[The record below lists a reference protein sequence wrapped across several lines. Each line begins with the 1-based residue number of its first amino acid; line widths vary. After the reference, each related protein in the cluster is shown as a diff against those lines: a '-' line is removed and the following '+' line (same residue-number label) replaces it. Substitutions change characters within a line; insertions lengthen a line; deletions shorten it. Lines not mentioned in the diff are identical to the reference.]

1 MKPRDRILTACR
13 RKVPD
18 RVPWLLM
25 FTPLKF
31 SEFRR
36 RTGANN
42 PADYFDFDIRNA
54 RIKPTRLRTDFSSY
68 LGPPPGAHQWQWLS
82 ADYTAPPSPSVNEW
96 GIGIIPG
103 SSGLGYYDYV
113 HPLRNMS
120 SPDELDDYPFPDV
133 TAEYRWEG
141 LEETVAY
148 WHQKGYAVGA
158 SVGHYNATLF
168 EPAHLLRGFENML
181 CDFLIN
187 PDFAAALLDRINSW
201 AVTNAIR
208 LARAGVD
215 IFFTGDDVGTE
226 RGMLISPRMW
236 REWLKPRIA
245 EMNTAARKAKN
256 DLLIHF
262 HSDGDIRPIIPD
274 LIEIGVDILNPVQP
288 ECMDPAWVKREYG
301 NHLAFWGTI
310 GTQTTMP
317 FGTPEEV
324 RAVVKER
331 IETLG
336 QGGGLVLAPTH
347 VLESDV
353 PWENIMA
360 FVEAVEEYGWY
371 S

>member
-13 RKVPD
+13 REVPD
-18 RVPWLLM
+18 RVPWVLKL
-25 FTPLKF
+25 TPRKF

-36 RTGANN
+36 RTGADS
-42 PADYFDFDIRNA
+42 PADYFDFDIRNV

-68 LGPPPGAHQWQWLS
+68 LGPPPGAHQWQWLN

-120 SPDELDDYPFPDV
+120 KPDELDDYPFPDV
-133 TAEYRWEG
+133 TASYRWEG
-141 LEETVAY
+141 LEGRVAY
-148 WHQKGYAVGA
+148 WRQKGYAVGA

-168 EPAHLLRGFENML
+168 EPAYLLRGFENML
-181 CDFLIN
+181 RDFPIN

-208 LARAGVD
+208 LAQVGVD
-215 IFFTGDDVGTE
+215 ILFTGDDIGTE
-226 RGMLISPRMW
+226 RGMLMSPRMW

-245 EMNTAARKAKN
+245 EMNTAAKKVKN

-274 LIEIGVDILNPVQP
+274 LIEVGVDILNPVQP
-288 ECMDPAWVKREYG
+288 ECMDPTWLKREYG
-301 NHLAFWGTI
+301 NHLAFWGTV

-331 IETLG
+331 IETVG
-336 QGGGLVLAPTH
+336 GGGGLVLAPTH
-347 VLESDV
+347 VLEPDV
-353 PWENIMA
+353 SWENIMA